1 MQIKAPLYLGYNS
14 NGATSRIGFSSWQV
28 QDIQQ
33 NWMHQTPLWR
43 AGNQNYYLD
52 YNNLYIGLY
61 LYYGYYYRFSL
72 YGF

>member
-43 AGNQNYYLD
+43 AGNQNYYL
-52 YNNLYIGLY
+52 
-61 LYYGYYYRFSL
+61 
-72 YGF
+72 